1 MENAPSMEEAQVL
14 QSCNHCEENL
24 DVAWKCLT
32 CDLLLCCRCGRKH
45 LENPE
50 QDHMIINLK
59 DTEQGPMLK
68 IKRCKIHKDFDIC
81 SFCQVCEE
89 LICSK
94 CLVQTHQGHSFQEI
108 EKVYKEKIQNLDECH
123 TKISSEFILF
133 FSSERNKLEK
143 LSELQ
148 KENYENEKQK
158 IIEHDKKV
166 KDKITLYTNE
176 LLQELENQWKDIQ
189 SQTEK
194 LKSDMEQTILD
205 LEIKLSLIKEKRH
218 SIDIANICNI
228 TKEVNNMI
236 QNMNLSQIPLLWEAK
251 QFLQGEVN
259 QESIEMLTGSLQKIN
274 LLKIIDFHFLKSYN
288 TDLSI
293 IGSIST
299 NKLDGTVWIRGYKES
314 LLRRLKLAGDK
325 QPIALKDIK
334 KIMVN
339 NIATTNSGDLLMT
352 VVGNPCIK
360 KVEDSGEITDFYK
373 FPKKRFGSFQLPLGL
388 HASVD
393 GTIIISSVEKGGN
406 KYSVSKSSHRQVE
419 VLSQD
424 GKRLNLFEFDQI
436 GESLFTWPCRLTSNS
451 SGDVCVVDWTD
462 SDNGRIV
469 CLDSTGILK
478 WIYAGNPYNARK
490 LFHPYDMVTTS
501 DGNVYMVCSAKENAI
516 HVLNH
521 EGQIIK
527 YQQSNDLGIYRPYSM
542 DIDCEGRLLVGN
554 YQGQIFTL
562 QFTGC

>member
-1 MENAPSMEEAQVL
+1 MENAPSLKEAQVL

-32 CDLLLCCRCGRKH
+32 CDLLLCFRCGRKH
-45 LENPE
+45 TEDPE

-81 SFCQVCEE
+81 SFCQFCEE
-89 LICSK
+89 PICSR
-94 CLVQTHQGHSFQEI
+94 CLVQMHQGHSFQEI
-108 EKVYKEKIQNLDECH
+108 EKVYKEKIQNLDKCH

-166 KDKITLYTNE
+166 KDKIALYSNE
-176 LLQELENQWKDIQ
+176 LLQELENQWNDTHSRI
-189 SQTEK
+189 EK
-194 LKSDMEQTILD
+194 LKSDMEQTIFG
-205 LEIKLSLIKEKRH
+205 LEMKLSLIKENQH
-218 SIDIANICNI
+218 SIDIENICNI

-236 QNMNLSQIPLLWEAK
+236 QNMNLSPIPLPWEAN

-259 QESIEMLTGSLQKIN
+259 QENIEMLTGSLQKFN
-274 LLKIIDFHFLKSYN
+274 LLKIINFHVLKSYN

-299 NKLDGTVWIRGYKES
+299 NKLDGTVWMRGYKES

-325 QPIALKDIK
+325 QPIGLEDITNIK
-334 KIMVN
+334 VN

-373 FPKKRFGSFQLPLGL
+373 FPKNIFGSCQLPLGL

-393 GTIIISSVEKGGN
+393 GTIIISSVEKGGK

-436 GESLFTWPCRLTSNS
+436 GERLFTWPCRLNSNS

-469 CLDSTGILK
+469 CLDSTGVLK

-521 EGQIIK
+521 EGEIIK
-527 YQQSNDLGIYRPYSM
+527 YQQSIDLGIYRPFSM
-542 DIDCEGRLLVGN
+542 DIDREGRLLVGN

>member
-1 MENAPSMEEAQVL
+1 MENAPSLKEAQVL

-32 CDLLLCCRCGRKH
+32 CDLLLCFRCGRKH
-45 LENPE
+45 TEDPE

-59 DTEQGPMLK
+59 DTEQGPM
-68 IKRCKIHKDFDIC
+68 CKIHKDFDIC
-81 SFCQVCEE
+81 SFCQFCEE
-89 LICSK
+89 PICSR
-94 CLVQTHQGHSFQEI
+94 CLVQMHQGHSFQEI
-108 EKVYKEKIQNLDECH
+108 EKVYKEKIQNLDKCH

-166 KDKITLYTNE
+166 KDKIALYSNE
-176 LLQELENQWKDIQ
+176 LLQELENQWNDTHSRI
-189 SQTEK
+189 EK
-194 LKSDMEQTILD
+194 LRSDMEQTIFG
-205 LEIKLSLIKEKRH
+205 LEMKLSLIKENQQ
-218 SIDIANICNI
+218 SIDIENICNI

-236 QNMNLSQIPLLWEAK
+236 QNMNLSPIPLPWEAN

-259 QESIEMLTGSLQKIN
+259 QENIEMLTGSLQKFN
-274 LLKIIDFHFLKSYN
+274 LLKIINFHVLKSYN

-299 NKLDGTVWIRGYKES
+299 NKLDGTVWMRGYKES

-325 QPIALKDIK
+325 QPIGLEDITNIK
-334 KIMVN
+334 VN

-373 FPKKRFGSFQLPLGL
+373 FPKNIFGSCQLPLGL

-393 GTIIISSVEKGGN
+393 GTIIISSVEKGGK

-436 GESLFTWPCRLTSNS
+436 GERLFTWPCRLNSNS

-469 CLDSTGILK
+469 CLDSTGVLK

-521 EGQIIK
+521 EGEIIK
-527 YQQSNDLGIYRPYSM
+527 YQQSIDLGIYRPFSM
-542 DIDCEGRLLVGN
+542 DIDREGRLLVGN

>member
-1 MENAPSMEEAQVL
+1 MENVPSLKEAQVL
-14 QSCNHCEENL
+14 QPCNQCEENL

-32 CDLLLCCRCGRKH
+32 CDLLLCFRCGRKH
-45 LENPE
+45 MEDPE
-50 QDHMIINLK
+50 QDHMIINLN
-59 DTEQGPMLK
+59 DPEPGPMLK
-68 IKRCKIHKDFDIC
+68 IKRCKIHQDFDIC

-89 LICSK
+89 PICSR
-94 CLVQTHQGHSFQEI
+94 CLVQMHQGHSFQEI

-123 TKISSEFILF
+123 KKISSEFLLF

-166 KDKITLYTNE
+166 KDKVALYTNK
-176 LLQELENQWKDIQ
+176 LLQELENQWKDTQ
-189 SQTEK
+189 SKTEK
-194 LKSDMEQTILD
+194 LKSDMEQMILG
-205 LEIKLSLIKEKRH
+205 LEIKLSLIQEKQDN
-218 SIDIANICNI
+218 IDIVNICNI

-236 QNMNLSQIPLLWEAK
+236 QNTNLSPIALPWEAK

-259 QESIEMLTGSLQKIN
+259 QENIEMLTGSLQQIN
-274 LLKIIDFHFLKSYN
+274 LLKLIDFHVLKTYN

-293 IGSIST
+293 IGSVST

-314 LLRRLKLAGDK
+314 LLRRIKLAGDK
-325 QPIALKDIK
+325 QPIGLEDMK
-334 KIMVN
+334 KIKVN
-339 NIATTNSGDLLMT
+339 NIATTNCGDLLMT

-360 KVEDSGEITDFYK
+360 KVAKSGEITNFYK
-373 FPKKRFGSFQLPLGL
+373 FPQKRFGSCQLPLGL

-393 GTIIISSVEKGGN
+393 GTIIASSIEKGGK

-419 VLSQD
+419 VLSQN
-424 GKRLNLFEFDQI
+424 GKRLNLFEFDQA
-436 GESLFTWPCRLTSNS
+436 GERLFSWPCRLTSNS
-451 SGDVCVVDWTD
+451 SRDICVVDWTD

-469 CLDSTGILK
+469 CVDSTGVLK
-478 WIYAGNPYNARK
+478 WIYAGNPYNTRK
-490 LFHPYDMVTTS
+490 LFHPYDIVTTS
-501 DGNVYMVCSAKENAI
+501 DGNIHMVCSAKENSI

-521 EGQIIK
+521 EGEIIK
-527 YQQSNDLGIYRPYSM
+527 YQQSIYLGIYRPYSM
-542 DIDCEGRLLVGN
+542 DIDSEGRLLVGN
-554 YQGQIFTL
+554 NQGQIFTL

>member
-1 MENAPSMEEAQVL
+1 MENAPSLKEAQVL

-32 CDLLLCCRCGRKH
+32 CDLLLCFRCGRKH
-45 LENPE
+45 TEDPE

-59 DTEQGPMLK
+59 DTEQGPM
-68 IKRCKIHKDFDIC
+68 CKIHKDFDIC
-81 SFCQVCEE
+81 SFCQFCEE
-89 LICSK
+89 PICSR
-94 CLVQTHQGHSFQEI
+94 CLVQMHQGHSFQEI
-108 EKVYKEKIQNLDECH
+108 EKVYKEKIQNLDKCH

-166 KDKITLYTNE
+166 KDKIALYSNE
-176 LLQELENQWKDIQ
+176 LLQELENQWNDAHSRI
-189 SQTEK
+189 EK
-194 LKSDMEQTILD
+194 LKSDMEQTIFG
-205 LEIKLSLIKEKRH
+205 LEMKLSHIKENQH
-218 SIDIANICNI
+218 SIDIENICNI

-236 QNMNLSQIPLLWEAK
+236 QNMNLSPIPLPWEAN

-259 QESIEMLTGSLQKIN
+259 QENIEMLTGSLQKFN
-274 LLKIIDFHFLKSYN
+274 LLKIINFHVLKSYN

-299 NKLDGTVWIRGYKES
+299 NKLDGTVWMRGYKES

-325 QPIALKDIK
+325 QPIGLEDITNIK
-334 KIMVN
+334 VN

-373 FPKKRFGSFQLPLGL
+373 FPKNIFGSFQLPLGL

-393 GTIIISSVEKGGN
+393 GTIIISSVEKGGK

-436 GESLFTWPCRLTSNS
+436 GERLFTWPCRLNSNS

-469 CLDSTGILK
+469 CLDSTGVLK

-521 EGQIIK
+521 EGEIIK
-527 YQQSNDLGIYRPYSM
+527 YQQSIDLGIYRPFSM
-542 DIDCEGRLLVGN
+542 DIDREGRLLVGN

>member
-1 MENAPSMEEAQVL
+1 M
-14 QSCNHCEENL
+14 
-24 DVAWKCLT
+24 
-32 CDLLLCCRCGRKH
+32 
-45 LENPE
+45 
-50 QDHMIINLK
+50 
-59 DTEQGPMLK
+59 
-68 IKRCKIHKDFDIC
+68 
-81 SFCQVCEE
+81 
-89 LICSK
+89 
-94 CLVQTHQGHSFQEI
+94 HQGHSFQEI
-108 EKVYKEKIQNLDECH
+108 EKVYKEKIQNLDKCH

-166 KDKITLYTNE
+166 KDKIALYSNE
-176 LLQELENQWKDIQ
+176 LLQELENQWNDTHSRI
-189 SQTEK
+189 EK
-194 LKSDMEQTILD
+194 LKSDMEQTIFG
-205 LEIKLSLIKEKRH
+205 LEMKLSLIKENQQ
-218 SIDIANICNI
+218 SIDIENICNI

-236 QNMNLSQIPLLWEAK
+236 QNMNLSPIPLPWEAN

-259 QESIEMLTGSLQKIN
+259 QENIEMLTGSLQKFN
-274 LLKIIDFHFLKSYN
+274 LLKIINFHVLKSYN

-299 NKLDGTVWIRGYKES
+299 NKLDGTVWMRGYKES

-325 QPIALKDIK
+325 QPIGLEDITNIK
-334 KIMVN
+334 VN

-373 FPKKRFGSFQLPLGL
+373 FPKNIFGSCQLPLGL

-393 GTIIISSVEKGGN
+393 GTIIISSVEKGGK

-436 GESLFTWPCRLTSNS
+436 GERLFTWPCRLNSNS

-469 CLDSTGILK
+469 CLDSTGVLK

-521 EGQIIK
+521 EGEIIK
-527 YQQSNDLGIYRPYSM
+527 YQQSIDLGIYRPFSM
-542 DIDCEGRLLVGN
+542 DIDREGRLLVGN

>member
-1 MENAPSMEEAQVL
+1 MENAPSLKEAQVL

-32 CDLLLCCRCGRKH
+32 CDLLLCFRCGRKH
-45 LENPE
+45 TEDPE

-59 DTEQGPMLK
+59 DTEQGPM
-68 IKRCKIHKDFDIC
+68 CKIHKDFDIC
-81 SFCQVCEE
+81 SFCQFCEE
-89 LICSK
+89 PICSR
-94 CLVQTHQGHSFQEI
+94 CLVQMHQGHSFQEI
-108 EKVYKEKIQNLDECH
+108 EKVYKEKIQNLDKCH

-166 KDKITLYTNE
+166 KDKIALYSNE
-176 LLQELENQWKDIQ
+176 LLQELENQWNDTHSRI
-189 SQTEK
+189 EK
-194 LKSDMEQTILD
+194 LKSDMEQTIFG
-205 LEIKLSLIKEKRH
+205 LEMKLSLIKENQQ
-218 SIDIANICNI
+218 SIDIENICNI

-236 QNMNLSQIPLLWEAK
+236 QNMNLSPIPLPWEAN

-259 QESIEMLTGSLQKIN
+259 QENIEMLTGSLQKFN
-274 LLKIIDFHFLKSYN
+274 LLKIINFHVLKSYN

-299 NKLDGTVWIRGYKES
+299 NKLDGTVWMRGYKES

-325 QPIALKDIK
+325 QPIGLEDITNIK
-334 KIMVN
+334 VN

-373 FPKKRFGSFQLPLGL
+373 FPKNIFGSCQLPLGL

-393 GTIIISSVEKGGN
+393 GTIIISSVEKGGK

-436 GESLFTWPCRLTSNS
+436 GERLFTWPCRLNSNS

-469 CLDSTGILK
+469 CLDSTGVLK

-521 EGQIIK
+521 EGEIIK
-527 YQQSNDLGIYRPYSM
+527 YQQSIDLGIYRPFSM
-542 DIDCEGRLLVGN
+542 DIDREGRLLVGN